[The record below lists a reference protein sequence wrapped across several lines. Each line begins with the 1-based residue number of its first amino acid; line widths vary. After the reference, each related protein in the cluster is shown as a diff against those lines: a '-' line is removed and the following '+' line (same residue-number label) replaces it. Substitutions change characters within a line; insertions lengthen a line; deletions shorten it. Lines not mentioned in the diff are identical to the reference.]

1 MIRKLVALILKPF
14 KKRKKKELNYIKD
27 INALSS
33 IGLVI
38 DSVTIENENGSI
50 FYTIKSKQNKTTKK
64 KSSE

>member
-1 MIRKLVALILKPF
+1 MIKKLVELILKPF
-14 KKRKKKELNYIKD
+14 KKRKKKEANYIKD
-27 INALSS
+27 INALSA

-50 FYTIKSKQNKTTKK
+50 FYTIKSKQNKTKK

>member
-1 MIRKLVALILKPF
+1 MIKKLVDLILKPF
-14 KKRKKKELNYIKD
+14 KKRKKKEANYIKD

-50 FYTIKSKQNKTTKK
+50 FYTIKSKQKKTTKK
-64 KSSE
+64 SSD

>member
-1 MIRKLVALILKPF
+1 MSDNLQ
-14 KKRKKKELNYIKD
+14 KKKNDKNKYKTKFKYASKIKD

-50 FYTIKSKQNKTTKK
+50 FYTIKSKQKKTTKK
-64 KSSE
+64 SSE